1 MRWESFA
8 EHLHDRH
15 SRHAHHHHAHCD
27 CFDPHEGEEHDVHHG
42 LAFDFHLGPF
52 QRRGREMRELWGLFE
67 DWLDSLGDE
76 IVAFAREQGSV
87 RAADIAGKFDIS
99 EKSAR
104 HLLRRLRREG
114 RLRSRGL
121 EAAEDEAA
129 ATPDPD

>member
-1 MRWESFA
+1 MRWAEFA
-8 EHLHDRH
+8 EHLHDRYSQH
-15 SRHAHHHHAHCD
+15 RHGHHEHCVRVEVHDRGEDDAHRG
-27 CFDPHEGEEHDVHHG
+27 FG
-42 LAFDFHLGPF
+42 FDFGPGPF
-52 QRRGREMRELWGLFE
+52 GGGGRVRRELWGLFE

-87 RAADIAGKFDIS
+87 KGADVAAKFNIS

-121 EAAEDEAA
+121 EAVEAESGTEPVAD
-129 ATPDPD
+129 